1 MEGDPVR
8 LITATAVCLALL
20 TTAACSSDP
29 QPAAPPTPT
38 DSVSATSAA
47 PPEDTAPETA
57 TETASPSTDALPE
70 LPDEAKEQTEAGAE
84 AFVKFYFDML
94 NILVQD
100 PKPGVLG
107 GLASPNCQTCG
118 AFAENIDTLESAGER
133 MAGPLASVELTETN
147 LNDEVAWVNVRLEQL
162 GPAIVDQD
170 GNVAVAEIEPQRG
183 TILVQVTYAG
193 DSWVLSDIARQPSR

>member
-84 AFVKFYFDML
+84 AFVEFYFATL
-94 NILVQD
+94 NELAED
-100 PKPGVLG
+100 PHENVLTAWDAPDCDTCSVFSG
-107 GLASPNCQTCG
+107 TIDELASLDRR
-118 AFAENIDTLESAGER
+118 A
-133 MAGPLASVELTETN
+133 AGPFVEVEVTRTTVVDETAGADV
-147 LNDEVAWVNVRLEQL
+147 LLSQL
-162 GPAIVDQD
+162 GPDIVD
-170 GNVAVAEIEPQRG
+170 PQG
-183 TILVQVTYAG
+183 TVVEEGADAREGMLLLQL
-193 DSWVLSDIARQPSR
+193 SWRNGGWALSGISSRPS